1 MGFAFTKNPSQL
13 VVNSPMQ
20 LNSEIH
26 AIANDLPIYD
36 ITTPAYIGN
45 LKHAYLD
52 LYMTQVY
59 DNSGALNYLESAG
72 GFVYLQIFSGGS
84 WRNAISIYNES
95 FYVPASSYITGQIAY
110 VGTTDIAA
118 YLRPSTSYNQKI
130 ASAEAHADHLWIY
143 GMYTQLRLYFE

>member
-26 AIANDLPIYD
+26 VVANDLPIYD
-36 ITTPAYIGN
+36 ITTPAYSGN
-45 LKHAYLD
+45 LKHAYMD

-59 DNSGALNYLESAG
+59 DNSGALNYLESDG
-72 GFVYLQIFSGGS
+72 GFVNLQIHSGGS

-110 VGTTDIAA
+110 VGTADIAA
-118 YLRPSTSYNQKI
+118 YLKPSTSYIQKI
-130 ASAEAHADHLWIY
+130 ASAKAHADHLWIF